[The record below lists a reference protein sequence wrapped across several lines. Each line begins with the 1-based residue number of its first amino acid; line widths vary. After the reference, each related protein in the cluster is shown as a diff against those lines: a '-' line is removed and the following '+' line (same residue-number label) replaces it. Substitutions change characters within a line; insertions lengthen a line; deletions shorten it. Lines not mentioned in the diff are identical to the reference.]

1 MEIHRSQIRKMD
13 DRKMK
18 EGQGEEGSEGER
30 EIFQV
35 SKTVKQ
41 KKMPVTEQS
50 V

>member
-1 MEIHRSQIRKMD
+1 MRER
-13 DRKMK
+13 
-18 EGQGEEGSEGER
+18 EGER

-35 SKTVKQ
+35 SKTEKQ